1 MTVMKRTLSLLLSV
15 VCLLVCLSGCEESSN
30 ESSASTNSAP
40 SQSVTTRNDI
50 PQPIVNWVKRSAVIS
65 HDAGGFSVHGDIYW
79 TQNDDGRWGLLVN
92 YRLENMLHSE
102 EQDVVIALNDDG
114 SPAGSTTAKE
124 SGQTRLST
132 QTTYAI
138 SVANGEMTYAEADE
152 QLANIGVYRMS
163 DVDFVIAMHDM
174 GIDDINVCRG

>member
-1 MTVMKRTLSLLLSV
+1 MLFINYIFEMTVMKRTLSLLLSV

-79 TQNDDGRWGLLVN
+79 TQNDDG
-92 YRLENMLHSE
+92 
-102 EQDVVIALNDDG
+102 